1 MNIVNF
7 NACDNVMCLTFK
19 LELAN
24 NVIILVL

>member
-7 NACDNVMCLTFK
+7 NTHDDAMCLVLK

-24 NVIILVL
+24 KVNILVL